1 MLSCQSKLTTKT
13 RPAKQGKSH
22 ADLIFGVAEVK
33 STSTSG
39 MMGDTSRCLSDA
51 VHCWYPETLQ
61 MRRLLF
67 AMKWRDY
74 NVNPS

>member
-1 MLSCQSKLTTKT
+1 
-13 RPAKQGKSH
+13 
-22 ADLIFGVAEVK
+22 
-33 STSTSG
+33 
-39 MMGDTSRCLSDA
+39 